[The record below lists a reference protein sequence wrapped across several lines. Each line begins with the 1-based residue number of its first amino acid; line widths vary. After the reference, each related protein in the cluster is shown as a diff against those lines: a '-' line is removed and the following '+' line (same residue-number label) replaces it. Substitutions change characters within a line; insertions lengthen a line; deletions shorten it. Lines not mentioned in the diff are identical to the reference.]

1 MSREGI
7 LASGSG
13 VSLLERTVGFEIEK
27 AHAELKA
34 LLFNRG
40 CRITAE
46 ELPLLISVK
55 QGSLWGHISTNR
67 QENSD
72 LPPFQCR
79 FWNSNHLFFLS
90 RFGLVATTN
99 VSCLV
104 MCIA

>member
-1 MSREGI
+1 MNHEGI

-13 VSLLERTVGFEIEK
+13 FSLLERTVGFEIEK

-55 QGSLWGHISTNR
+55 QGSLWGISPRTAKKIVTYR
-67 QENSD
+67 LSSVDSGTRITCSSSPASD
-72 LPPFQCR
+72 
-79 FWNSNHLFFLS
+79 W
-90 RFGLVATTN
+90 
-99 VSCLV
+99 
-104 MCIA
+104 